1 MLIEHGAPRVY
12 RHILHRGYRGA
23 TTWGSMDSWEAHL
36 CKLFLCASFLVDVWM
51 ILFGLWRAHKQGD
64 GELSEGRC
72 HRHGRGPVDKR
83 EFQKPTKVCLTI
95 PVECWDEP
103 TFTLG

>member
-51 ILFGLWRAHKQGD
+51 ILFGLWCAQEQGD
-64 GELSEGRC
+64 GELSAGQMSSTWAGTSGQEGVPEANESVPD
-72 HRHGRGPVDKR
+72 HPGGM
-83 EFQKPTKVCLTI
+83 
-95 PVECWDEP
+95 
-103 TFTLG
+103 LG